1 MRLLIDECL
10 PQRVKFLFAEAGH
23 DCQTVRE
30 AGLSGKENGELL
42 AAADK
47 KFDVLLTIDKNIRHQ
62 QSLAGRKIAILIIR
76 PLSSDLED
84 IRPHVPEAL
93 RALRTIQPGQF
104 VEVGI
109 VP

>member
-30 AGLSGKENGELL
+30 AGLSGEENGELL
-42 AAADK
+42 AAADG

-62 QSLAGRKIAILIIR
+62 QSLAERKIAILIIR
-76 PLSSDLED
+76 PVSSDLED
-84 IRPHVPEAL
+84 IRPHVPAAL
-93 RALRTIQPGQF
+93 RVLRTVQPGQF
-104 VEVGI
+104 AEVGI
-109 VP
+109 DS

>member
-10 PQRVKFLFAEAGH
+10 PQRLKSLFAEDGH
-23 DCQTVRE
+23 DCQTVRD

-62 QSLAGRKIAILIIR
+62 QSLTGRKIAVLIIR
-76 PLSSDLED
+76 AVSNDLED

-93 RALRTIQPGQF
+93 GALRTIQPGQF

>member
-1 MRLLIDECL
+1 
-10 PQRVKFLFAEAGH
+10 
-23 DCQTVRE
+23 
-30 AGLSGKENGELL
+30 LSGKENGELL

-47 KFDVLLTIDKNIRHQ
+47 EFEVLLTIDKNIRHQ
-62 QSLAGRKIAILIIR
+62 QSLTGRKIAVLIIR
-76 PLSSDLED
+76 PLSSDQDD

-93 RALRTIQPGQF
+93 RVLRTIQPGQF

>member
-1 MRLLIDECL
+1 MRLPIDECL

-23 DCQTVRE
+23 DCQTARE

-62 QSLAGRKIAILIIR
+62 QTLYGAEDRRPNYPAGFQRCR
-76 PLSSDLED
+76 RYHPL
-84 IRPHVPEAL
+84 RNRGTGGQKVANYFAAGTVPL
-93 RALRTIQPGQF
+93 K
-104 VEVGI
+104 
-109 VP
+109 

>member
-10 PQRVKFLFAEAGH
+10 PQRVKPLFAEAGH

-30 AGLSGKENGELL
+30 AGLSGRENGELL

-62 QSLAGRKIAILIIR
+62 QSLTGRKIAVLIIR
-76 PLSSDLED
+76 PVSSDLED

-93 RALRTIQPGQF
+93 SALRTIQPGQF